1 MQDKEQLRIVHCI
14 RAPVGGVFRHVSDLA
29 TAQAAAGHAVG
40 LICDS
45 TTGGSFE
52 DARIAAL
59 GEHLSLGV
67 TRIPMRRH
75 VSPRDILSSWR
86 VAREIGRMA
95 PDVLHAHGAKGGAF
109 ARIIGAI
116 LRMTGHRMARFYC
129 PHGGS
134 LHYEARSLQGR
145 VYFTA
150 ERLMEHVTDGLV
162 FVSRFEADAYREKV
176 GAPIVPQKV
185 VHNGLRPEEFEPV
198 VPVEDADD
206 FLFIGTLRD
215 LKGPDLFIRAL
226 ARLRENGPTS
236 PTGVIVGAGDDKPA
250 YQRLVTEL
258 GLQAVVRFED
268 PMPAR
273 EAFRLAR
280 CVVIPSRAESL
291 PYIVLEAIAAH
302 RPLITTRVGG
312 IPEIFGPESRLL
324 VTPDDDRALAAHMAA
339 FLKDGA
345 GFQSAA
351 NARAE
356 RLRRPFSL
364 AAMAGEIE
372 AFYRETLATA
382 KPAGRRAAG
391 RPARSDDQVFIR
403 Q

>member
-52 DARIAAL
+52 DGRIAAL
-59 GEHLSLGV
+59 SEHLELGV
-67 TRIPMRRH
+67 TRIPMRRQI
-75 VSPRDILSSWR
+75 SPRDILSTWR
-86 VAREIGRMA
+86 VAKEIGRIA

-109 ARIIGAI
+109 ARVIGAI
-116 LRMTGHRMARFYC
+116 LRMGGHRIARFYC

-134 LHYEARSLQGR
+134 LHYDAESLQGL

-176 GAPIVPQKV
+176 GAPIVPQRI

-198 VPVEDADD
+198 VPAEDAAD

-226 ARLRENGPTS
+226 SRLRDGGTTK

-250 YQRLVTEL
+250 YERLVAEL
-258 GLQAVVRFED
+258 GLQAAVRFEE

-302 RPLITTRVGG
+302 LPLITTRVGG
-312 IPEIFGPESRLL
+312 IPEIFGPESGLL
-324 VTPDDDRALAAHMAA
+324 VTPGNDRALAAHMAA

-345 GFQSAA
+345 EFQTAA

-356 RLRRPFSL
+356 RLRQPFSL

-372 AFYRETLATA
+372 AFYRETLAAEDPVQSRKTGHA
-382 KPAGRRAAG
+382 RRA
-391 RPARSDDQVFIR
+391 DDQVFIR